1 MSEVLSSSG
10 VGLNEQQAINPL
22 QLSLEQLNG
31 LKTQLEE
38 EIQDLNRQMEALIVA
53 KNRFLNAKATLQDVS
68 ASDEGARLLVPL
80 NSSLYVPGQIA
91 DPNKV
96 LHYKLCFDVFIL
108 VLNHFSL

>member
-1 MSEVLSSSG
+1 MAEIVSSSG
-10 VGLNEQQAINPL
+10 AGSNDQQAINPL

-31 LKTQLEE
+31 LKTQIEE
-38 EIQDLNRQMEALIVA
+38 ELQDLNRQLEALIVA

-68 ASDEGARLLVPL
+68 ASEDGARLLVPL

-96 LHYKLCFDVFIL
+96 NIPNFFLSKLGI
-108 VLNHFSL
+108 